1 MLSRFQQFLLTHELI
16 IPGKPA
22 LLAVSGGIDSVC
34 MCHLFARSGIEFGV
48 AHCNFGLR
56 RLESDGDEY
65 FVQELAHNLGARFF
79 SRHFET
85 LDYAAQQGIS
95 VQMAAR
101 ELRYSYFEDLARQCG
116 FGVIA
121 TAHHADDAIE
131 TFFINLMR
139 GTGISGLQGI
149 PLKNGKLIRPLL
161 FAGRQDIENY
171 VKDNR
176 LRFRE
181 DSSNDED
188 HYLRNRIR
196 QQLIPAFCEI
206 SPHFKTAMK
215 GNLGRLQEAGLA
227 LKALTD
233 QALNECVLTEA
244 GRITI
249 SMQVLRKYKPLPYFL
264 HSILKEYGFHEDVID
279 QLLAN
284 LAKQSGKY
292 YQSAHYRLLHDRE
305 KLIITPLKKERKSQ
319 AGVTIGPSQKEIS
332 TPLAL
337 RIENV
342 ERTDSFTI
350 PHDPNTACID
360 RDTIEFPLI
369 LRRWKA
375 GDVFHPLG
383 ARGKKKLSDFF
394 TDHKF
399 SRIDKENCWLLCSGD
414 QVVWVVGHRL
424 AHPFRVTAKTKHLI
438 ILYLSQSLI

>member
-1 MLSRFQQFLLTHELI
+1 MLSRFQQFLLTHDLI
-16 IPGKPA
+16 VPGKPA

-34 MCHLFARSGIEFGV
+34 MCHLFARSGMDFAV

-56 RLESDGDEY
+56 GLESDGDEY
-65 FVQELAHNLGARFF
+65 FVQELAHNLGGRFF

-85 LDYAAQQGIS
+85 QEYASEQGIS

-101 ELRYSYFEDLARQCG
+101 ELRYAWFEDIARQHG

-131 TFFINLMR
+131 TFLINLLR

-161 FAGRQDIENY
+161 FTGREEIENY

-176 LRFRE
+176 LRFRK

-188 HYLRNRIR
+188 HYLRNKIR
-196 QQLIPAFCEI
+196 QQLIPVFTGI
-206 SPHFKTAMK
+206 SPHFKNTMK
-215 GNLGRLQEAGLA
+215 ANLSRLQEAGLA
-227 LKALTD
+227 LKTLTD
-233 QALNECVLTEA
+233 QSVKD
-244 GRITI
+244 
-249 SMQVLRKYKPLPYFL
+249 SVLRHRETTNISLQALSKYKPLPFFL
-264 HSILKEYGFHEDVID
+264 HHILKEYGFHEDVID
-279 QLLAN
+279 QLLLN
-284 LAKQSGKY
+284 LTRQSGKY
-292 YQSAHYRLLHDRE
+292 YQSAHYRLLHDRD
-305 KLIITPLKKERKSQ
+305 KLILTPLEKESKSQ
-319 AGVTIGPSQKEIS
+319 DGVTIGPSQKEIN

-337 RIENV
+337 RIEYV
-342 ERTDSFTI
+342 ERPANFTI
-350 PHDPNTACID
+350 PQDRHTACID

-383 ARGKKKLSDFF
+383 ALGKKKLSDFF

-399 SRIDKENCWLLCSGD
+399 SRIDKENCWLLCTGD
-414 QVVWVVGHRL
+414 RVVWVVGHRL
-424 AHPFRVTAKTKHLI
+424 AHPFRVTTKTKRLI
-438 ILYLSQSLI
+438 ILHLSQSSI